1 MARDPPCADAAQY
14 HPKLASATFARSSL
28 VAMSMLMR
36 LGGMSSV
43 FAGGC
48 IAEKVL
54 LGPFLKRFAPALL
67 APAPLLGGVVTKLYG
82 AVVIVNVVASSCMMF
97 YLSFIPG
104 TARKRFAE
112 KAKKNGDEHADE
124 RFALPKLYAEGFS
137 QEAKEFNCHQRAHQ
151 QALETYTNFV
161 VCSIIGGIRQPI
173 MTALAGCLYIMARV
187 KWAQGYTTPGGD
199 PMNRYKAS
207 GGWGMH
213 VWTSLLATVACAMS
227 TGLGIAGI
235 V

>member
-1 MARDPPCADAAQY
+1 M
-14 HPKLASATFARSSL
+14 
-28 VAMSMLMR
+28 
-36 LGGMSSV
+36 
-43 FAGGC
+43 
-48 IAEKVL
+48 
-54 LGPFLKRFAPALL
+54 
-67 APAPLLGGVVTKLYG
+67 TKLFG

-104 TARKRFAE
+104 MARKKFAE

-173 MTALAGCLYIMARV
+173 MTTLAGCLYIVARV
-187 KWAQGYTTPGGD
+187 KWARGYTTPGGD

-213 VWTSLLATVACAMS
+213 IWTSLLATVACAMS

>member
-1 MARDPPCADAAQY
+1 MILINCVG
-14 HPKLASATFARSSL
+14 SF
-28 VAMSMLMR
+28 
-36 LGGMSSV
+36 
-43 FAGGC
+43 F
-48 IAEKVL
+48 L
-54 LGPFLKRFAPALL
+54 L
-67 APAPLLGGVVTKLYG
+67 
-82 AVVIVNVVASSCMMF
+82 F
-97 YLSFIPG
+97 YLGLRVSQ
-104 TARKRFAE
+104 ARTKYRA
-112 KAKKNGDEHADE
+112 KADKAGDEHSDQ
-124 RFALPKLYAEGFS
+124 RYSYPKLYAEGFS

-187 KWAQGYTTPGGD
+187 KWARGYTTPGGD